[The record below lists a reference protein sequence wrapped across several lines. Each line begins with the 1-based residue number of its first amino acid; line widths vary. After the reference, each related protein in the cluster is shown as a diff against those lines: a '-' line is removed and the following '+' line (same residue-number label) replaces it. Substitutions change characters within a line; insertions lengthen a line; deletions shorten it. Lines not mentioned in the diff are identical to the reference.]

1 MSLFVD
7 SAVRTASPWLLGAAA
22 LVMVGLS
29 GAAAWKVAT
38 WRAEASSAAEIA
50 KLTGEKHLLELAI
63 AKQNEA
69 VAIAQAQTQAAE
81 AAQAQAQQ
89 HAADLAAISQSRM
102 DKLASAVGQAKG
114 CGDVLAQYWE
124 LRK

>member
-22 LVMVGLS
+22 LALVGIS
-29 GAAAWKVAT
+29 GASAWTVAT
-38 WRAEASSAAEIA
+38 WRAEASSAAEIS
-50 KLTGEKHLLELAI
+50 KLAGEKHQLELAV

-89 HAADLAAISQSRM
+89 HAADLAALSQSRL
-102 DKLASAVGQAKG
+102 DKLATAVGQAKG

-124 LRK
+124 MRK